1 MKTSLPLITT
11 SATISLKTSG
21 TLLLSLPSRAN
32 SRHFSSQ
39 NISVKPQCPSLVS
52 VCTVC
57 MCVCVCVRACV
68 CVRISSIVFKNPC
81 RNLLFFF
88 LNNIFHLNVH
98 YVCLLVQRVEPQGR
112 RFTNFHYYYYYCCS
126 CLFYRGV
133 VITKYNSAVTRSLVS
148 ELIIDYSRAS
158 DTGTYIC
165 RSASDEIESLK
176 VTVLNGKLAL
186 SFD

>member
-1 MKTSLPLITT
+1 M
-11 SATISLKTSG
+11 
-21 TLLLSLPSRAN
+21 
-32 SRHFSSQ
+32 
-39 NISVKPQCPSLVS
+39 
-52 VCTVC
+52 
-57 MCVCVCVRACV
+57 
-68 CVRISSIVFKNPC
+68 
-81 RNLLFFF
+81 
-88 LNNIFHLNVH
+88 
-98 YVCLLVQRVEPQGR
+98 CLLVQRVEPQGR